1 VEKRPIAGI
10 LSALKDVAL
19 RIFNAMPD
27 ARSPSDPQNDRA
39 DGYFRLRKRLK
50 YMGNRQQI
58 QEIPSA
64 LRMTL
69 EKAHVE
75 YGAVV
80 RKVRWGDGP
89 VNVCGA
95 GDCAALGLAAGYAF
109 EMYLAWPVVAHP
121 VEVFQN
127 YGLGLLGQRSVLVI
141 ISTAGE
147 WPEAQ
152 QLALS
157 VLERGGTTVALTNTP
172 GSPLVKLAD
181 HVFLARPEGDTETPA
196 VTVCMHAALNF
207 LAFEALRVL
216 KKPKQW
222 WDLLEK
228 DFDLLPEKLDWVFT
242 QLPPVVRTM
251 AAEVARLPRL
261 SIVGGGFY
269 HYPAWHAAR
278 RLRSLSGPQVAG
290 VEASEFLNAHAHFAR
305 RGDTV
310 LLLSGSQSK
319 MRKLLHRCAA
329 QARANGARVLS
340 LTDSNDRDLV
350 EGSDLGILVPSLLEA
365 PASTLAM
372 FMLEWLAMEALSAT
386 ELSEKV

>member
-1 VEKRPIAGI
+1 MA
-10 LSALKDVAL
+10 S
-19 RIFNAMPD
+19 
-27 ARSPSDPQNDRA
+27 
-39 DGYFRLRKRLK
+39 
-50 YMGNRQQI
+50 RQQI

-64 LRMTL
+64 LGMTL
-69 EKAHVE
+69 EKAHAE

-80 RKVRWGDGP
+80 RKVWRGDGP
-89 VNVCGA
+89 LNVCGA

-109 EMYLAWPVVAHP
+109 EMYLGWPVVTHP
-121 VEVFQN
+121 VEVFQY
-127 YGLGLLGQRSVLVI
+127 YGLGLLGQRSLLVI
-141 ISTAGE
+141 ISTAGA

-181 HVFLARPEGDTETPA
+181 HVFLVRPEADTETPA
-196 VTVCMHAALNF
+196 VSVCMHAALNF

-222 WDLLEK
+222 WDLLGK

-242 QLPPVVRTM
+242 QLPPVVRSL
-251 AAEVARLPRL
+251 AAEVARLTRL

-269 HYPAWHAAR
+269 HYPALHAAG
-278 RLRSLSGPQVAG
+278 RLRSLSGLRVAG
-290 VEASEFLNAHAHFAR
+290 IEASEFLNAHAHFAQ

-310 LLLSGSQSK
+310 LFLSGSQSK
-319 MRKLLHRCAA
+319 VKKLLHRCAL

-350 EGSDLGILVPSLLEA
+350 EASDLGILVPSLLEA
-365 PASTLAM
+365 PSSTLTM
-372 FMLEWLAMEALSAT
+372 FMLEWLAMEALST
-386 ELSEKV
+386 REP